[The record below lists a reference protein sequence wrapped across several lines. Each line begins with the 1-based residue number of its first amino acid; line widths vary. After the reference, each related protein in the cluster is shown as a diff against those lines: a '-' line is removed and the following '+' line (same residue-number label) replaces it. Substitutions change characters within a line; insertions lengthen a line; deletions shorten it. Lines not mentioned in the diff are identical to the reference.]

1 MKKENKR
8 KLDKNLQ
15 EQDKLLKKRN
25 DIDDKID
32 ILKKDEERIISEEII
47 LCMRTK
53 NISLVEAIN
62 RLNENEKENK

>member
-25 DIDDKID
+25 NIDDKID
-32 ILKKDEERIISEEII
+32 SLKKDEERIISEEII

>member
-32 ILKKDEERIISEEII
+32 NLKKDEERIISEEII

-62 RLNENEKENK
+62 RLNGNEKENK

>member
-32 ILKKDEERIISEEII
+32 NLKKDEERIISEEII

>member
-32 ILKKDEERIISEEII
+32 SLKKDEERIISEEII

>member
-25 DIDDKID
+25 DLDYKID
-32 ILKKDEERIISEEII
+32 SLKKDEERIISEEII